1 MPDPV
6 QSSRATAGD
15 FNHASRTIV
24 VVDDDTAMREAIT
37 RTLDNAGFHARPFAS
52 AAELLQDG
60 AASSAA
66 CLILDVHLPD
76 QSGFDLQRQL
86 TDAGIHSPVIFIT
99 AFDGPEARKQAQLAG
114 AADFLPKP
122 FGGRQLLAAV
132 SGALRTH

>member
-60 AASSAA
+60 VAASAA

-76 QSGFDLQRQL
+76 HSGFDLQRQL
-86 TDAGIHSPVIFIT
+86 AGAGIHSPVIFIT
-99 AFDGPEARKQAQLAG
+99 AFDCPEARVQARQAG
-114 AADFLPKP
+114 AVGFLPKP
-122 FGGRQLLAAV
+122 FGGRELLNVV
-132 SGALRTH
+132 SGAIRSH